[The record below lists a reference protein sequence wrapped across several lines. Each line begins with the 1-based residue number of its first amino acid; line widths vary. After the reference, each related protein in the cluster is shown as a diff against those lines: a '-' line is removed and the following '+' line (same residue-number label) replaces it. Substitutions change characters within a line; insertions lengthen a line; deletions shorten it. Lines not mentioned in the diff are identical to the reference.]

1 MKKVIISGWYGHAN
15 TGDEAIL
22 AAMME
27 NLRKVMDGNVEFTV
41 LSSNPQN
48 VMKQHNVKS
57 INVSLLRNHIG
68 IIRTMKNTDLFI
80 LGGGGLLFDWYDK
93 RIPWNII
100 HWLKPII
107 LAKLMNK
114 PVITYALGVGPI
126 HSTLGKILTRAV
138 LNRVDLITV
147 RDLESKKVLDN
158 IGVYKPPIYVTID
171 PAISL
176 SQPDTVRINEMFIKE
191 NVPKNEKLV
200 GISIRSWSMWNFKK
214 YTDVVNVLAQVADY
228 IVSKLNAFIVFIP
241 MQFTEGDD
249 DRHIEA
255 AIFSNMCY
263 KSRAQIITKEYTPQE
278 LSGIVGQMDMMIGMR
293 LHSIIFA
300 AATNVPM
307 VGLVYDPKVKGFL
320 DMIGQERYAIDIR
333 DLNYNTLI
341 SKIDDAWNNKE
352 KIKSDLESK
361 MDEIKERAL
370 FNAELV
376 RDLVLKN
383 HDK

>member
-1 MKKVIISGWYGHAN
+1 MKKIVIFGWYGHSN

-27 NLRKVMDGNVEFTV
+27 NLRKVMDENVEFTV

-57 INVSLLRNHIG
+57 INVSLLRNHVE
-68 IIRTMKNTDLFI
+68 IIRAMKNADLFI

-100 HWLKPII
+100 GWLKPII
-107 LAKLMNK
+107 LTKLMNK

-126 HSTLGKILTRAV
+126 HSTLGKILTRAA

-158 IGVYKPPIYVTID
+158 IGVYKPPIYITID

-176 SQPDTVRINEMFIKE
+176 SQPDTVRINEIFITE
-191 NVPKNEKLV
+191 NMPKNEKLV
-200 GISIRSWSMWNFKK
+200 GISIRSWSMWNSKK
-214 YTDVVNVLAQVADY
+214 YTDMVNVLAQVADY
-228 IVSKLNAFIVFIP
+228 IISKLNAFIVFIP

-249 DRHIEA
+249 DRHIKA
-255 AIFSNMCY
+255 DIFSNMYY
-263 KSRAQIITKEYTPQE
+263 KNRAHIITTEYTLQE
-278 LSGIVGQMDMMIGMR
+278 LLGIVGQMDVMIGMR
-293 LHSIIFA
+293 LHSLIFA

-307 VGLVYDPKVKGFL
+307 VGLIYDPKVKGFL
-320 DMIGQERYAIDIR
+320 DMIGQERYTIDIKNL
-333 DLNYNTLI
+333 DYDTLI
-341 SKIDDAWNNKE
+341 PKIDDAWKNKE
-352 KIKSDLESK
+352 KIKRDLESK
-361 MDEIKERAL
+361 MDKIKERAL

-376 RDLVLKN
+376 RDLVLEEKR
-383 HDK
+383 

>member
-1 MKKVIISGWYGHAN
+1 MKKIVIFGWYGHSN

-27 NLRKVMDGNVEFTV
+27 NLRKVMDENVEFTV

-57 INVSLLRNHIG
+57 INVSLLRNHVE
-68 IIRTMKNTDLFI
+68 IIRAMKNADLFI

-100 HWLKPII
+100 GWLKPII
-107 LAKLMNK
+107 LTKLMNK

-126 HSTLGKILTRAV
+126 HSTLGKILTRAA

-158 IGVYKPPIYVTID
+158 IGVYKPPIYITID

-176 SQPDTVRINEMFIKE
+176 SQPDTVRINEIFITE
-191 NVPKNEKLV
+191 NMPKNEKLV
-200 GISIRSWSMWNFKK
+200 GISIRSWSMWNSKK
-214 YTDVVNVLAQVADY
+214 YTDMVNVLAQVADY
-228 IVSKLNAFIVFIP
+228 IISKLNAFIVFIP

-249 DRHIEA
+249 DRHIKA
-255 AIFSNMCY
+255 DIFSNMYY
-263 KSRAQIITKEYTPQE
+263 KKRAHIITNEYTLQE
-278 LSGIVGQMDMMIGMR
+278 LLGIVGQMDVMIGMR
-293 LHSIIFA
+293 LHSLIFA

-307 VGLVYDPKVKGFL
+307 VGLIYDPKVKGFL
-320 DMIGQERYAIDIR
+320 DMIGQERYTIDIKNL
-333 DLNYNTLI
+333 DYDTLI
-341 SKIDDAWNNKE
+341 PKIDDAWKNKE
-352 KIKSDLESK
+352 KIKRDLESK
-361 MDEIKERAL
+361 MDKIKERAL

-376 RDLVLKN
+376 RDLILEEKR
-383 HDK
+383 